1 MLLSGFLSV
10 VIAGLICASQVLNR
24 NLWTDFQRL
33 RGSIR
38 KEEGAKKGE
47 SAKKGEYAKKEEAAK
62 KGEGAKK
69 GEIAKERETAKKVE

>member
-10 VIAGLICASQVLNR
+10 VIAGLICASQALNR

-38 KEEGAKKGE
+38 KEEG
-47 SAKKGEYAKKEEAAK
+47 AKKGEYAKKEEAAK